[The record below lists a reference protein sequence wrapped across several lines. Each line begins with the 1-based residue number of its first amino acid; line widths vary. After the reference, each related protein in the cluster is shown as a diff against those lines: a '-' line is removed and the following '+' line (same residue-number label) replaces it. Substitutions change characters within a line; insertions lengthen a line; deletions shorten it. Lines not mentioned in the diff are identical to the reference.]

1 MKRIEGRSFSCR
13 SLGRGEG
20 AGAGRLGWERNI
32 LPNFGAIWA
41 LSKAQESAADPK
53 SSPRRTR
60 LPMKGKCFH
69 SKENPASARG
79 GRRAEIIYKYP
90 AEEKIYWEFIKQK
103 KKLKKK
109 MKEPQILSSLNLKFA
124 PLCLSPNAQGR
135 DFSSFR
141 SFVSVC
147 ARISRRGDETE
158 PRDAETLPLKIRFPT
173 PSAACGLEL
182 FRPHPK
188 SRFFGAAG
196 AVCAGTWE
204 QFSVREKTPFI
215 PI

>member
-1 MKRIEGRSFSCR
+1 
-13 SLGRGEG
+13 
-20 AGAGRLGWERNI
+20 
-32 LPNFGAIWA
+32 
-41 LSKAQESAADPK
+41 
-53 SSPRRTR
+53 
-60 LPMKGKCFH
+60 
-69 SKENPASARG
+69 
-79 GRRAEIIYKYP
+79 
-90 AEEKIYWEFIKQK
+90 
-103 KKLKKK
+103 

-141 SFVSVC
+141 SFISVC

-173 PSAACGLEL
+173 LSAACGLEL

-196 AVCAGTWE
+196 AVSAGTWE

-215 PI
+215 PIWKKTHLEIIAAVCSGRIYNIGVNFLPRNSEESKAKIKVNWWS